1 VGVVSHHL
9 FDHSIG
15 RMLATLF
22 SQLSTSP
29 HLNVTLF
36 TTATPSPHDQARAAE
51 KRGGG
56 TMGFCG
62 LKRATTVAGNSSGA
76 N

>member
-1 VGVVSHHL
+1 MCASSPVSVGVVSHHL

-15 RMLATLF
+15 RMLATLL

-36 TTATPSPHDQARAAE
+36 TTATPSPNDQVRRAE
-51 KRGGG
+51 KRAVGDG
-56 TMGFCG
+56 
-62 LKRATTVAGNSSGA
+62 RSGQP
-76 N
+76 